1 MVKIT
6 NVGVIEKEIAMT
18 FGISEHADKNIV
30 LVQNRKKHMKKKK
43 HVAEFSDFEK
53 AYESI
58 QKLSEMLIMLGCTLM
73 VIRFSI

>member
-30 LVQNRKKHMKKKK
+30 LVQNRKKHMKNMLLSLVILKK
-43 HVAEFSDFEK
+43 HMNLF
-53 AYESI
+53 

>member
-18 FGISEHADKNIV
+18 
-30 LVQNRKKHMKKKK
+30 LVFLNMQIKTLCLYKIEKAYEK

-53 AYESI
+53 HMNLF

>member
-30 LVQNRKKHMKKKK
+30 LVQNRKKHMKK
-43 HVAEFSDFEK
+43 HVAEFSDF
-53 AYESI
+53 
-58 QKLSEMLIMLGCTLM
+58 
-73 VIRFSI
+73 

>member
-1 MVKIT
+1 
-6 NVGVIEKEIAMT
+6 
-18 FGISEHADKNIV
+18 
-30 LVQNRKKHMKKKK
+30 MKR

-53 AYESI
+53 HMNLF

>member
-1 MVKIT
+1 M
-6 NVGVIEKEIAMT
+6 
-18 FGISEHADKNIV
+18 
-30 LVQNRKKHMKKKK
+30 KK

>member
-30 LVQNRKKHMKKKK
+30 LVQNRKKHMKR